1 MKRLRKQQYAE
12 LARCETLEDVKSY
25 LQATNVYCSSL
36 QHIQNPVKPANIIF
50 GCRKSLVSEFK
61 SCCEQAAMPLSK
73 FLEYLTY
80 GHMID
85 SLILALSGMLRG
97 RQTEEIL
104 EKCNPLG
111 IFESL
116 SAVVISQDIHEL
128 YRLVLVD
135 TPLAKYLNG
144 KVTAQDLNELNVE
157 LVRNIMY
164 KEYLQDFLKFCS
176 SLDEK
181 TSSLMQKLLCLE
193 ADRHAIRITVNSFG
207 TELSKCDRQSL
218 FTDFGNL
225 HPEGQS
231 RLMQCESFDE
241 VRNILSTYP
250 DLQKLTSATSFHEI
264 DKVTDLTNL
273 QVCSSRLHRECGDLS

>member
-1 MKRLRKQQYAE
+1 MFNAKHGYAEAYVRGCQMKRLRKQQYAE

-36 QHIQNPVKPANIIF
+36 QHIQNPVQPANIIF

-85 SLILALSGMLRG
+85 SLILALSGMLRC

-164 KEYLQDFLKFCS
+164 KVENQLQFKP
-176 SLDEK
+176 
-181 TSSLMQKLLCLE
+181 KLNLE
-193 ADRHAIRITVNSFG
+193 AGI
-207 TELSKCDRQSL
+207 
-218 FTDFGNL
+218 
-225 HPEGQS
+225 
-231 RLMQCESFDE
+231 
-241 VRNILSTYP
+241 STGFSQV
-250 DLQKLTSATSFHEI
+250 LQFP
-264 DKVTDLTNL
+264 
-273 QVCSSRLHRECGDLS
+273 